1 MPNISAQLDKCGVVK
16 IMERKLPDYNAP
28 SALAAVLDEHGF
40 GMQKKFGQNFL
51 INAHIR
57 QELVAALHLEPGE
70 SVWEVGPGLGSMT
83 ALLVQTGADVTV
95 FEIDRGFARLVTS
108 YFGGTD
114 RFRLIEGDVLKT
126 WRAEYERHT
135 PSAFFGNL
143 PYNIAA
149 KLIAATIEA
158 GAFFDRM
165 VITVQK
171 EVGLRM
177 TAAPGS
183 PDYSSFSVLCQ
194 WAYDVA
200 VIRDIAPAAF
210 WPKPNV
216 DSRALILK
224 RKHNPPPVHDAPL
237 FLRLV
242 RSLFAARRKTVKNN
256 IAPVLASIGKEMGCA
271 ESVLKAAG
279 IDPFARAESL
289 AVFDFIRLSD
299 ILSACDE

>member
-1 MPNISAQLDKCGVVK
+1 M
-16 IMERKLPDYNAP
+16 KLPDYNAP

-57 QELVAALHLEPGE
+57 QELVSALGLSAGNT
-70 SVWEVGPGLGSMT
+70 VWEVGPGLGSMT
-83 ALLVQTGADVTV
+83 SLLLAAGAELTV
-95 FEIDRGFARLVTS
+95 FEIDRGFVQLLSS
-108 YFGGTD
+108 YFNSYSSLH
-114 RFRLIEGDVLKT
+114 LIEGDVLKT
-126 WRAEYERHT
+126 WKAEYQRHA
-135 PSAFFGNL
+135 PEAFFGNL

-158 GAFFDRM
+158 ECFFNRM

-183 PDYSSFSVLCQ
+183 ADYSSFSVLCQ
-194 WAYDVA
+194 WAYDVEP
-200 VIRDIAPAAF
+200 IRDIAPAAF

-216 DSRALILK
+216 ESRALRFTK
-224 RKHNPPPVHDAPL
+224 KQSPQPVRDARL

-242 RSLFAARRKTVKNN
+242 RGLFSARRKTVKNN
-256 IAPVLASIGKEMGCA
+256 LSSILAAEGKKALSA
-271 ESVLKAAG
+271 ESLLKKAG
-279 IDPFARAESL
+279 IDPAVRAESL
-289 AVFDFIRLSD
+289 MVYDFIRLSD
-299 ILSACDE
+299 ILAGADE